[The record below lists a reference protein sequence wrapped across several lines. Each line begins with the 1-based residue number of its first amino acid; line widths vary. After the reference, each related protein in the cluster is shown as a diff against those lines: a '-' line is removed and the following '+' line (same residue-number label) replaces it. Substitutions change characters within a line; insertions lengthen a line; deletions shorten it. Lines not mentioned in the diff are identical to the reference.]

1 MSHDAL
7 LCGLCA
13 LAETLDNTGSLVL
26 VATPPVA
33 GQSRMGL
40 GCSARAVCGH
50 RGVSGRLRVPASLDL
65 SHSRPLAL
73 PHNAHGI
80 RDSCPP
86 NWDKPTTS
94 LPLPIDGHPQGIGT
108 RQSISPNPILQLRLC
123 HSPTQSS
130 LGEFGRLLPYCLP
143 QGTGRCWSFPFRLVC
158 AVNGALPFKTPF
170 PLPPRFPYSLS
181 LFAWL

>member
-1 MSHDAL
+1 VAL
-7 LCGLCA
+7 T
-13 LAETLDNTGSLVL
+13 ETLDDAGSLVL
-26 VATPPVA
+26 VATPPCRRPITHGV
-33 GQSRMGL
+33 RL
-40 GCSARAVCGH
+40 LSARGL
-50 RGVSGRLRVPASLDL
+50 RSSGVSGRLRVPASLDL

-86 NWDKPTTS
+86 NWDRLTTS

-130 LGEFGRLLPYCLP
+130 LGEFGRLLPYSVP